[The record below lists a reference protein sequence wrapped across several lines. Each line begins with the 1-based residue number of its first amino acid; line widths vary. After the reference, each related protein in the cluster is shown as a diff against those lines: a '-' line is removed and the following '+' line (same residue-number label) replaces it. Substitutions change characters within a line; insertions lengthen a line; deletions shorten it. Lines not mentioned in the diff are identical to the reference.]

1 MTDEPINNVPQDG
14 RAIPIDWHVPED
26 MSPVYAN
33 QLIVQRTAHEVV
45 ISLFSLLPPL
55 ITGTEEE
62 QIAQWNALEGVRA
75 VCVGRIA
82 INPDRYPDFVRV
94 LQENLLA
101 QPAQHEAHE

>member
-14 RAIPIDWHVPED
+14 RAIPIDWRTQD

-45 ISLFSLLPPL
+45 ISFFHSCRPSSQEQKRNRSLNGMP
-55 ITGTEEE
+55 
-62 QIAQWNALEGVRA
+62 WEGVRA

-82 INPDRYPDFVRV
+82 IGPVRYPDFVRV